1 MPNYEK
7 MYFHLFHAVSDAIE
21 EMDCS
26 NYGTATERLIHAQ
39 LACEEMFLQD
49 VDEREEGREA
59 STNRNA
65 NSGIVL
71 LP

>member
-7 MYFHLFHAVSDAIE
+7 MYFHLFHAVNDAIE
-21 EMDCS
+21 EMNCC
-26 NYGTATERLIHAQ
+26 NYGIATERLIHAQ
-39 LACEEMFLQD
+39 LTCEEMFLQD
-49 VDEREEGREA
+49 LDGREDGREA
-59 STNRNA
+59 SSNRNA

>member
-49 VDEREEGREA
+49 VDERE
-59 STNRNA
+59 
-65 NSGIVL
+65 
-71 LP
+71 